1 MAYQRWWKTI
11 RDQQGNAINGAN
23 CAVYNGGTGTLAT
36 VYDPNTD
43 DSAPGSLA
51 NPFTTT
57 ANGVFGFMAADGE
70 YDVQVSGGNGATQ
83 QYRVRLSSAKTSD
96 LEAQWQADDAVV
108 AADAAA
114 ATALVRADL
123 ASSIGA
129 TLIRWLSPLTGA
141 VIRTLAQVFDDLAV
155 SPRWFGAVAD
165 GVADDT
171 VAVQKALDSGAGT
184 VRFRKGLYS
193 VLTLTVPSDVSI
205 VGEPGAWLMKQAGSV
220 SDDNNAI
227 NIYGTVTAT
236 TSAATANVVGG
247 DLAVQVT
254 DGSLFAA
261 GDWCL
266 LRDNTWANTGVA
278 GRNQQVVRV
287 KSVATN
293 TVNLYQAALGPYA
306 TADTA
311 ELVKITPKKNI
322 TIRNLG
328 IVVPTGTN
336 TGGGINLDLAVNV
349 KLEGCEI
356 SGPNDNPA
364 MGVSRSYNVDILGN
378 TWRDGQNLTGG
389 GYAYGV
395 AAGEGSSF
403 VRIIGNHQSN
413 IRESIATNRARQVVF
428 SGNTSDYSYDSHFN
442 THGSWCDGVVI
453 SGNTCNGGLVGYAV
467 GYSTH
472 TKADYNVVVSNNI
485 INYTGSHGVS
495 VGAPSGKENQNII
508 VSTNRIFGCGSTA
521 TGFGVNMNGCLRGSI
536 IGNSINGNNNTNATY
551 GIQTINSVDSIV
563 ASNSVSDLSNGYG
576 IAINACTNVRVI
588 GNRCDDIS
596 SNNYRCI
603 ATNAGCSFFGNSADD
618 TNVTIDATTTCDG
631 NSWQTFS
638 GSATYDPPSLADGAG
653 ATTTVTA
660 TGCALGD
667 LASASFSLDT
677 QGITIT
683 AWVSAANT
691 VSVRFQNESG
701 GPLDIASGTLK
712 VQTRKLQGA

>member
-1 MAYQRWWKTI
+1 MTRAKDTSRIVKDLAATT
-11 RDQQGNAINGAN
+11 GAGLVGYLAPYAG
-23 CAVYNGGTGTLAT
+23 AVART
-36 VYDPNTD
+36 
-43 DSAPGSLA
+43 
-51 NPFTTT
+51 
-57 ANGVFGFMAADGE
+57 
-70 YDVQVSGGNGATQ
+70 
-83 QYRVRLSSAKTSD
+83 
-96 LEAQWQADDAVV
+96 QADKNEDVV
-108 AADAAA
+108 SVKD
-114 ATALVRADL
+114 
-123 ASSIGA
+123 
-129 TLIRWLSPLTGA
+129 
-141 VIRTLAQVFDDLAV
+141 
-155 SPRWFGAVAD
+155 FGAVGD

-227 NIYGTVTAT
+227 NIYGAVTAT
-236 TSAATANVVGG
+236 SSAATANVVGG

-278 GRNQQVVRV
+278 GRNQQIVRV

-328 IVVPTGTN
+328 IVVPTGTT

-356 SGPNDNPA
+356 SGPNDNAA
-364 MGVSRSYNVDILGN
+364 MGVSRSYNVDITGN
-378 TWRDGQNLTGG
+378 TWRDGQNLSTG

-395 AAGEGSSF
+395 SVGEGSSF

-413 IRESIATNRARQVVF
+413 IRESNASNRARQIVF
-428 SGNTSDYSYDSHFN
+428 SGNTSDYSYDDHFN

-453 SGNTCNGGLVGYAV
+453 SGNTCNGGNVGYTV

-472 TKADYNVVVSNNI
+472 NKGDLNVSVTGNVIKNMNI
-485 INYTGSHGVS
+485 SGIS
-495 VGAPSGKENQNII
+495 VGAPVGKENESVSVVGNTIYSYGI
-508 VSTNRIFGCGSTA
+508 VSTADGIKVTSSNRTLVSGNRINAAG
-521 TGFGVNMNGCLRGSI
+521 
-536 IGNSINGNNNTNATY
+536 NTNASY
-551 GIQTINSVDSIV
+551 GIQIITSTDGHVVGNEI
-563 ASNSVSDLSNGYG
+563 SDLSNGYG
-576 IAINACTNVRVI
+576 ISLNTSTNISVV
-588 GNRCDDIS
+588 GNRVDDVSS
-596 SNNYRCI
+596 SNFRCVG
-603 ATNAGCSFFGNSADD
+603 TNAGCRIFGNSADD
-618 TNVTIDATTTCDG
+618 TNVSIDATTTCDG

-701 GPLDIASGTLK
+701 GVLDIASGTLR